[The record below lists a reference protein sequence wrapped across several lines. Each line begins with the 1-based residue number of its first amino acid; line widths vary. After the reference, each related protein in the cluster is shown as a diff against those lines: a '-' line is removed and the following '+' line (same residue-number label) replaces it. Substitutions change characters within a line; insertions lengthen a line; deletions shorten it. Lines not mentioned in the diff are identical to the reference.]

1 MINLDKGGHVSFAQ
15 ADSGLIEV
23 TATWSS
29 PFDVD
34 LVALYDLNDPFVKE
48 ENRKSAVQALDTC
61 GNLGKAPYILFGG
74 DSRSGGSERLTIN
87 LPRAYN
93 LQRVLIF
100 AYIYGPGTWK
110 DVKDAEVVV
119 HHPTEREDHVF
130 KLQGATRQEKNAKSC
145 ALVDLHTDG
154 NGGLTL
160 TSLGKYFDN
169 THREIDAHYGFGI
182 NWVDRSKD

>member
-1 MINLDKGGHVSFAQ
+1 MINLDKDGHVSFAQ

-130 KLQGATRQEKNAKSC
+130 KLQGATRQELRARRPAYRWQRWPDAYLARKI
-145 ALVDLHTDG
+145 LRQHPPRDRRLLRVRYQL
-154 NGGLTL
+154 GGP
-160 TSLGKYFDN
+160 
-169 THREIDAHYGFGI
+169 
-182 NWVDRSKD
+182 